1 MIFPQSH
8 ERERFD
14 IRNYL
19 DSLTPVKGKHR
30 YECPV
35 CGGHALTV
43 NPKTGAYKCW
53 SNECDSK
60 DIREAIAP
68 QTNILGNTFSPSP
81 QRRKLKPKP
90 KPPTPAPIPTAMPG
104 RERKS
109 TGAAGSGLLP
119 SYMRSTKSTSVPD
132 KKFQYKNIKDSA
144 AVHAKKA
151 LQASGQEKAAA
162 DKKIR
167 AVTLAQLKQWKQE
180 QLRKLTVQEVSPSP
194 LELPPMSGYKTIHS
208 L

>member
-68 QTNILGNTFSPSP
+68 QTNIFGNTFSPSP

-90 KPPTPAPIPTAMPG
+90 KPPTPAPIPTGEIELAI
-104 RERKS
+104 
-109 TGAAGSGLLP
+109 LP
-119 SYMRSTKSTSVPD
+119 Y
-132 KKFQYKNIKDSA
+132 
-144 AVHAKKA
+144 
-151 LQASGQEKAAA
+151 
-162 DKKIR
+162 
-167 AVTLAQLKQWKQE
+167 
-180 QLRKLTVQEVSPSP
+180 SPT
-194 LELPPMSGYKTIHS
+194 PPQPVKRGYCKEI
-208 L
+208 